1 MKRRILVGILMAV
14 VLVSM
19 LAIPVYALDYQ
30 NVTVTATPAY
40 MCIVID
46 NLTWTINGIVGEGVI
61 DTSTTY
67 YSNPLGDT
75 TPPSAEVA
83 AGECYFSLTNTST
96 IDITLTV
103 DMENFT
109 GGDANMTNGETGS
122 AGATSYGAYSWY
134 SGCTY
139 ADDKQIVKK
148 NATGSEVLWT
158 SATPGEDTKLG
169 ITISTQTDAWG
180 GGGSSTSTMKV
191 TAEAA

>member
-1 MKRRILVGILMAV
+1 MAV

-46 NLTWTINGIVGEGVI
+46 NLTWTINGLVGNGTI
-61 DTSTTY
+61 AKNTTY

-75 TPPSAEVA
+75 TPPTATVDP
-83 AGECYFSLTNTST
+83 GECYFDLTNTST

-103 DMENFT
+103 DMEDFT
-109 GGDANMTNGETGS
+109 GGDANMTNGETGG

-139 ADDKQIVKK
+139 ADDKVIVKK
-148 NATGSEVLWT
+148 NATGSDVLWT
-158 SATPGEDTKLG
+158 SGTPGADTKLG
-169 ITISTQTDAWG
+169 ITISTQTNDWA
-180 GGGSSTSTMKV
+180 GGGSSTATMKV
-191 TAEAA
+191 TAEPA